1 MTCEEIRSVL
11 RTEPVDEEKLIEVE
25 LLLINNLYLF
35 KQYREKYINN
45 RPLLKLK

>member
-1 MTCEEIRSVL
+1 MTCEEIRSIL

-25 LLLINNLYLF
+25 LLLINNLDLF

>member
-25 LLLINNLYLF
+25 LLLINNLDLF